1 MVTSRSYD
9 VVIIGGGVTG
19 TAVLHV
25 LSRYTN
31 IQRIALVEKYGQV
44 AQVNSHPRNNSQ
56 TLHFGDIETNY
67 TLEHALPVQDAA
79 HLMMNYVRENPAPGL
94 HQLSHKMVLAVGDE
108 EVATM
113 RARYAEFLPHYPSLE
128 LLEAA
133 DLAVQEP
140 AVMAGRDPG
149 QPVVALLSRNGY
161 AINYQLL
168 SESFLR
174 NALGS
179 GREIDTFFDTE
190 VHDITR
196 QDDGSFAVRTGPH
209 HLLAKAVVVAAGP
222 YSMLFAQ
229 AMGYVPELAF
239 LPVAGSFYFTDL
251 KLLNGKVYTVQ
262 TPELPFAAVHGDPD
276 VAMAGVTRIGP
287 TAKVIPLLERHRYD
301 TMMPYLRTPI
311 RHLAGL
317 LTLLSIARS
326 WVVTRFIVKNFFY
339 DWPLIGKWLYL
350 RQMRKIIPNLG
361 WRQVKLGK
369 GMGGL
374 RPQIVD
380 TKKHT
385 MLMGDSTIIEPGIIF
400 NTTPSPGA
408 SVALRNAEKDVR
420 AIIDYLGEGYVFD
433 QAAFNDELRPTP
445 TKGAVKA

>member
-1 MVTSRSYD
+1 MVTSGVYD

-19 TAVLHV
+19 TAALHV
-25 LSRYTN
+25 FSRYTDV
-31 IQRIALVEKYGQV
+31 QRIALVEKYGQV

-79 HLMMNYVRENPAPGL
+79 QLMMNYVRANPAPGL
-94 HQLSHKMVLAVGDE
+94 HQLSHKMVLAVGTE
-108 EVATM
+108 EVAAM
-113 RARYAEFLPHYPSLE
+113 RARYQEFLPYYPGLE

-133 DLAVQEP
+133 DLVRQEP
-140 AVMAGRDPG
+140 SVMEGRKPG

-174 NALGS
+174 NALGT

-190 VHDITR
+190 VRDVTR
-196 QDDGSFAVRTGPH
+196 QNDGSFVIRTGTQD
-209 HLLAKAVVVAAGP
+209 LRAKAVVVAAGP

-239 LPVAGSFYFTDL
+239 LPVAGSFYFTEL
-251 KLLNGKVYTVQ
+251 KLLQGKVYTVQ

-276 VAMAGVTRIGP
+276 VAMAGVTRFGP

-311 RHLAGL
+311 RHLAGI
-317 LTLLSIARS
+317 LTLASILRS
-326 WVVTRFIVKNFFY
+326 TVIARFIVKNFFY

-350 RQMRKIIPNLG
+350 RQMRKIIPSLG

-380 TKKHT
+380 TRKHT
-385 MLMGDSTIIEPGIIF
+385 MQMGDSTIIEPGIIF

-420 AIIDYLGEGYVFD
+420 AIIDFLGEGYAFNQDVFD
-433 QAAFNDELRPTP
+433 HELRLTP
-445 TKGAVKA
+445 TGGAV